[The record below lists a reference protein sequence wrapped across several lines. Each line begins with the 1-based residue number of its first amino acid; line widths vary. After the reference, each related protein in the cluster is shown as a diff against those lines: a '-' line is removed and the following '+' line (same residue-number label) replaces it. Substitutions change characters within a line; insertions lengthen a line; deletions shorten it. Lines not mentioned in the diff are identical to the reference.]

1 MSFNCDSDVGKLMTR
16 RTRHQRAAGW
26 LWPLLLVVLVG
37 MAGCQSAYFSALEK
51 VGIHKRDVLVDR
63 VEEGR
68 DAQQAAQ
75 EQFSSAL
82 EQFRAVVQVPESELS
97 QTYDR
102 LNAEY
107 EDSEAA
113 AKRVE
118 ARIESIEDVAEALF
132 DEWEDELSL
141 YQSADYRRLSERQ
154 LRDTRVRYAEM
165 IEAMHDAA
173 DSMQPVLLAMR
184 DNMLFLKHNLNA
196 RAIGALRGEVEGLE
210 RDVAALRQRM
220 QAAIARSDAFIAELG
235 SHDAP

>member
-1 MSFNCDSDVGKLMTR
+1 MTR

-37 MAGCQSAYFSALEK
+37 MTGCQSAYFSALEK

>member
-1 MSFNCDSDVGKLMTR
+1 MTR
-16 RTRHQRAAGW
+16 RTQRQRGAGW
-26 LWPLLLVVLVG
+26 LWPLLLVVLFG
-37 MAGCQSAYFSALEK
+37 MAGCQSAYYGALEK

-75 EQFSSAL
+75 EQFASAL

-97 QTYDR
+97 RTYDQ

-107 EDSEAA
+107 EDSETA

-118 ARIESIEDVAEALF
+118 ERIESIEDVAEALF

-141 YQSADYRRLSERQ
+141 YQSAEYRRLSERQ
-154 LRDTRVRYAEM
+154 LRDTRVRYGEM

-184 DNMLFLKHNLNA
+184 DNVLFLKHNLNA

-235 SHDAP
+235 SQDAP

>member
-26 LWPLLLVVLVG
+26 LWPLLLVVLIG

-68 DAQQAAQ
+68 DAQQTAQ

>member
-1 MSFNCDSDVGKLMTR
+1 MTR

>member
-1 MSFNCDSDVGKLMTR
+1 MTR
-16 RTRHQRAAGW
+16 RTRHPQGVGW

-37 MAGCQSAYFSALEK
+37 IAGCQSAYYGALEK

-75 EQFSSAL
+75 EQFASAL
-82 EQFRAVVQVPESELS
+82 EQFRAVVRVPESELS
-97 QTYDR
+97 LTYDR

-113 AKRVE
+113 AERVR
-118 ARIESIEDVAEALF
+118 ARIEGIEDVAEALF
-132 DEWEDELSL
+132 EEWEDELAL
-141 YQSADYRRLSERQ
+141 YQSDEYRRLSERQ
-154 LRDTRVRYAEM
+154 LRDTRARYAEM
-165 IEAMHDAA
+165 IAAMHAA
-173 DSMQPVLLAMR
+173 AESMQPVLLAMR
-184 DNMLFLKHNLNA
+184 DNVLFLKHNLNA

-210 RDVAALRQRM
+210 RDVAALRARM

-235 SHDAP
+235 SQDAP